1 MNIFQKSV
9 CNFDFCHGRYAV
21 ALATAQTTTPSFPV
35 PLNSLTVTTPM
46 IGISTGQI
54 ARLNVLNPGV
64 PAPAAT
70 ASLCPVQL
78 SFVDSGGNVLK
89 LMEFLVIP
97 GQSQSLDLNHDTEG
111 GANSGV
117 RFELRAII
125 RIPPPSTTTTPPTTT
140 TTPTMAPLIPASCVV
155 PSLEI
160 FDGTTGRTEALVTQ
174 TFTLP
179 ASIVTTPGTVTP

>member
-1 MNIFQKSV
+1 MNIFQKV
-9 CNFDFCHGRYAV
+9 CVISTFATGAM

-111 GANSGV
+111 GTTNAGV

-125 RIPPPSTTTTPPTTT
+125 RIPPPSTTTTSFTTT

-179 ASIVTTPGTVTP
+179 PSIVTTPGTVTP

>member
-1 MNIFQKSV
+1 MNIFQKV
-9 CNFDFCHGRYAV
+9 CVISTFAAGAV

-97 GQSQSLDLNHDTEG
+97 GQSQALDLNHDTEG
-111 GANSGV
+111 GANAAV
-117 RFELRAII
+117 RFEIRAVL
-125 RIPPPSTTTTPPTTT
+125 RIPPLPPRLRR
-140 TTPTMAPLIPASCVV
+140 PRQRRRPRWP
-155 PSLEI
+155 
-160 FDGTTGRTEALVTQ
+160 R
-174 TFTLP
+174 
-179 ASIVTTPGTVTP
+179 